1 MRNQTMKHHSSVRPG
16 FLRQSLI
23 AVLLLTVIG
32 AAGFAGW
39 WYFLRAKP
47 LEVEKG
53 TQPDVKAP
61 DKIPVPIA
69 QFKDITRDAH
79 IDFRHV
85 NSSDRNKLLPETMG
99 GGVAVFDFDGDG
111 KQDILFINSCYWPGE
126 EKQQAPP
133 TL

>member
-1 MRNQTMKHHSSVRPG
+1 MKHYASLRPG

-23 AVLLLTVIG
+23 AVLLLALIG

-39 WYFLRAKP
+39 WYWLRAKP

-53 TQPDVKAP
+53 TQADVKAP
-61 DKIPVPIA
+61 EKIVVPIA
-69 QFKDITRDAH
+69 RFKDITRDAA
-79 IDFRHV
+79 IDFKHV
-85 NSSDRNKLLPETMG
+85 NGSESKKLLPETMG

-133 TL
+133 TLKLY